1 MTFEKQLAIIKK
13 AYPDLTVV
21 EAYEYGNTFIF
32 CAVKK
37 PGVIEY
43 DDPYYIV
50 IKGKAYPFA
59 PTTDF
64 DGFQEALKHKISIK

>member
-21 EAYEYGNTFIF
+21 EAYKYGSSFIF
-32 CAVKK
+32 CAVKD
-37 PGVIEY
+37 PNTVDY
-43 DDPYYIV
+43 NDPYYIV

-59 PTTDF
+59 PMSDF
-64 DGFQEALKHKISIK
+64 DGFQEALKHKIAIK